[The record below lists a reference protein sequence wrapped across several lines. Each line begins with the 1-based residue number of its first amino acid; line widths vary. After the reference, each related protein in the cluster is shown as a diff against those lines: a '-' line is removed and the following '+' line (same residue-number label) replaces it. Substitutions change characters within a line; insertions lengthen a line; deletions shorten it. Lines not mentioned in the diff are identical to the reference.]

1 MSGHK
6 GHKTFADH
14 VFLPPV
20 RASLSTTYSNLYAW
34 LCIDGDVG
42 EGGVGSLCHSYGGVA
57 PWLAIDY
64 GKLVSVRRVEI
75 FNRLG
80 CCGNRAKN
88 VDVRVSNNLPTTDKQ
103 MFSGGAL
110 LGHFAG
116 PGTDGQLI
124 NVSG

>member
-1 MSGHK
+1 MSGQ
-6 GHKTFADH
+6 GHKPFADY

-20 RASLSTTYSNLYAW
+20 RASLSTTYQNFHASN
-34 LCIDGDVG
+34 CIDGDVG
-42 EGGVGSLCHSYGGVA
+42 ERGLDSLCHSHWGVA

-88 VDVRVSNNLPTTDKQ
+88 VDVRVSDILPTTDKQ
-103 MFSGGAL
+103 MFSGGTL